1 MQYHEG
7 GQQVTSFVVPVGMC
21 LWVGCTMQGEGAG
34 QPIASLHK

>member
-7 GQQVTSFVVPVGMC
+7 GQQVTSFVDVPVGG
-21 LWVGCTMQGEGAG
+21 LHDAEGEGAG